1 MTPTR
6 IYGMII
12 IWSIIGGI
20 VLCARMIKGILK
32 EITAG
37 IKAGKMTV
45 MQIITM
51 KVMAMDMTMPDI
63 GAVVTIVIKS

>member
-20 VLCARMIKGILK
+20 VLCVRMIKGILK

-37 IKAGKMTV
+37 IKAGKMTA

-63 GAVVTIVIKS
+63 EAVVTIVIKS